1 MKKQIVSFGTL
12 FTLLLFSCSKDNSS
26 NTNPT
31 SNGFRVPGEDSSYV
45 LVKINGQA
53 HTIAE
58 EYGSAQ
64 MERNADSVLF
74 ANIDNGKPTTEHKW
88 FRVYIPKA
96 NKIGS
101 FTVGKG
107 IFNGYLSMIL
117 HDERAIDSNITKQYT
132 YTANRDKGNA
142 TITID
147 KIVPN
152 PNGNGMRYA
161 SGTFSGVVYNGLG
174 DSLVLTEGVYADK
187 RTR

>member
-1 MKKQIVSFGTL
+1 MNKQIICFGTL
-12 FTLLLFSCSKDNSS
+12 IALLLFSCGKDTIS
-26 NTNPT
+26 NANPT
-31 SNGFRVPGEDSSYV
+31 SNGFRIPGADSSYV

-58 EYGSAQ
+58 EYGYAQ

-74 ANIDNGKPTTEHKW
+74 ANIDNNQPTTDHKW

-96 NKIGS
+96 NKIGTY
-101 FTVGKG
+101 TVGKG
-107 IFNGYLSMIL
+107 IFYGYLSMML
-117 HDERAIDSNITKQYT
+117 HDERAIDSNITKRYY

-142 TITID
+142 TLTID

-152 PNGNGMRYA
+152 PNGIGMRYA
-161 SGTFSGVVYNGLG
+161 SGTFSGVVCNGLG